1 MSNKSAQLDLLSE
14 VCNLTIINQLVETHC
29 VEESIGQIEVSKTIK
44 DHDAVRHINETIDY
58 KLKQHRLIIKKHKH
72 NSVVISD
79 LPISN
84 TISSNKSTCE
94 CISSDINQIFINEL
108 KSFKNIQTFEY
119 DFFKQSF
126 FKRIFNPNTDEKL
139 TQHIIDLGKD
149 CSWIIVPTFLY
160 EIIVDSEWFQPSNMK
175 EDSLIFNVGKLDEI
189 QVYLNPDEDESV
201 VYFGNYDS
209 TTILINKNI
218 QDEDLKICSLF
229 KEGRSLIVE
238 YLFLETGRTKLLKV
252 S

>member
-1 MSNKSAQLDLLSE
+1 
-14 VCNLTIINQLVETHC
+14 
-29 VEESIGQIEVSKTIK
+29 
-44 DHDAVRHINETIDY
+44 
-58 KLKQHRLIIKKHKH
+58 
-72 NSVVISD
+72 
-79 LPISN
+79 
-84 TISSNKSTCE
+84 
-94 CISSDINQIFINEL
+94 
-108 KSFKNIQTFEY
+108 
-119 DFFKQSF
+119 
-126 FKRIFNPNTDEKL
+126 
-139 TQHIIDLGKD
+139 
-149 CSWIIVPTFLY
+149 
-160 EIIVDSEWFQPSNMK
+160 MK